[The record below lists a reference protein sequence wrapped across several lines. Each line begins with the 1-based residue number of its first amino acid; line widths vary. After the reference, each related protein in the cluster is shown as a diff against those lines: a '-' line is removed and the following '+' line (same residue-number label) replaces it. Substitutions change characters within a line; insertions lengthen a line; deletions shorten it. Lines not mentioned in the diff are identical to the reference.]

1 MKKIQNFFNID
12 DNSYKNEKEQKNNNI
27 LNISKKDT

>member
-27 LNISKKDT
+27 LNINKKDT